1 MNKFRIERPI
11 ANIRLTKATINSVP
25 SEDKLK
31 KYRTCYRKNGYI
43 GKALRVNRGGYLVD
57 DYEGYL
63 VLKENNETTA
73 LVLVVWER

>member
-11 ANIRLTKATINSVP
+11 ANIRLTKATINSEP
-25 SEDKLK
+25 SEDKLQ
-31 KYRTCYRKNGYI
+31 KYRACYRKKGYI

-73 LVLVVWER
+73 LVLVVGQG